1 MSFFY
6 EENRLARILNI
17 MEQKQSVTIDYLSKK
32 MDVSSKTI
40 KNDIKEIN
48 NSLNGSAIIENKKNI
63 YSFYIFDALNYE
75 KLRNN
80 IYVQDDFM
88 NSPNMRTVFI
98 IQKLMN
104 TDSPYLTDELAYDM
118 NVGRSTVNGDLKR
131 LRKALENYDIEI
143 KGKTNT
149 GIILNGTEIDIRFF
163 ILENMYDGI
172 YKDYPIDSE
181 IIEIVK
187 NIASKYCLDSI
198 TVEYF
203 IKFFTVMLDR
213 FLNGNKILY
222 VENKYEDLKGSLA
235 YKFAK
240 ETSQEVSRVILNDIP
255 EEEVLFISIPII
267 GMRTPTNEK
276 AMEILEIKDSTK
288 ALVDK
293 IKDKIKVEMN
303 ININISSGSFI
314 DEFMHHIQFMINRM
328 RYGFKIRGI
337 DYDDIKNSN
346 SVAYKVSE
354 LAAEVIKQEEE
365 INISKEEIA
374 LMSIYFGIIIEKSN
388 IDENRMYKIAIICG
402 TGRISA
408 RVIES
413 NLKKIFK
420 RKAIMEIYSDNNI
433 NSEIINN
440 YDLAISTVKLNIE
453 TETNIIYINDI
464 LDKDELERKLEAIKY
479 SEKSNTTFI
488 KGVDSI
494 MLSRLDGN
502 RFFIL
507 DSEYSYSENVNMM
520 IDILNNEGHL
530 DDNFKE
536 RIRIREEKSSMI
548 FEKTVAFPH
557 TINYAS
563 NNIELALG
571 VVPESMSGEKERD
584 IKLVFLLG
592 LPADESDDTVLVK
605 IYDEIIKIASNR
617 NNVEEISKVQNYKD
631 LMMYFVRL
639 NDLFN

>member
-631 LMMYFVRL
+631 LMMYFVRS